1 MNNVPVVVVVK
12 GVAKSFVPLLSL
24 LLVLLV
30 GLSANICSYKVVG
43 ITVSTLPGQ
52 VLPLLPLAYICVVI
66 FEFNKSF
73 WLVLLS

>member
-1 MNNVPVVVVVK
+1 LVPICSVALYKVPVFVSVNAVNVVL
-12 GVAKSFVPLLSL
+12 VPI
-24 LLVLLV
+24 V
-30 GLSANICSYKVVG
+30 GLSANICSYKVGG

-73 WLVLLS
+73 

>member
-1 MNNVPVVVVVK
+1 MFVSVNVVSKPV
-12 GVAKSFVPLLSL
+12 
-24 LLVLLV
+24 LVCFLW
-30 GLSANICSYKVVG
+30 LSANICSYKVGG

-73 WLVLLS
+73 WVVLLS